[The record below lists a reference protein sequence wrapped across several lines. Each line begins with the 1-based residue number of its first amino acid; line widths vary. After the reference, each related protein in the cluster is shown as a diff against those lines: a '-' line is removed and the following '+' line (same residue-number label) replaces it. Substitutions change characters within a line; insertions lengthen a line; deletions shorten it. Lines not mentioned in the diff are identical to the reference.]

1 MQIGDLQVI
10 GTTTIKEYRKY
21 IEKDQALERRFQT
34 IMLEEPS
41 AEEAVEIIMGI
52 AKYYE
57 DFHRVIISKNIIEE
71 TVRLSEKYINNRY
84 LPDKAIDIIDEACA
98 RINLGNKEL
107 YYLEKA
113 KTELEE
119 ILKQKDEYV
128 QNAKETDFEKM
139 AEFKQK
145 EEAIRL
151 KIEELEEKAKP
162 ISMKLEDIA
171 KVIEKWTK
179 IPVSKITETEKYKL
193 KNLEDGLR
201 QRVIGQEEALTLVSK
216 AIRRNRAGIQSTKKP
231 ASFIFV
237 GPTGVGKTE
246 LAKALAELMFGD
258 ERKIIRIDMSEY
270 MEKYSVSKLIGA
282 APGYVGYEEGGN
294 LTERVRKNPYS
305 IILFDEIEKANPEVF
320 NILLQVLD
328 DGVLTDSQGTEVDFS
343 NTIIIM
349 TSNAG
354 SNLNNNGIGFR
365 RC

>member
-1 MQIGDLQVI
+1 MQTGDLQVI

-113 KTELEE
+113 KTELDEV
-119 ILKQKDEYV
+119 LKQKDETISK
-128 QNAKETDFEKM
+128 NDFAQK
-139 AEFKQK
+139 K

>member
-1 MQIGDLQVI
+1 
-10 GTTTIKEYRKY
+10 
-21 IEKDQALERRFQT
+21 
-34 IMLEEPS
+34 
-41 AEEAVEIIMGI
+41 
-52 AKYYE
+52 
-57 DFHRVIISKNIIEE
+57 
-71 TVRLSEKYINNRY
+71 
-84 LPDKAIDIIDEACA
+84 
-98 RINLGNKEL
+98 
-107 YYLEKA
+107 
-113 KTELEE
+113 
-119 ILKQKDEYV
+119 
-128 QNAKETDFEKM
+128 M

-151 KIEELEEKAKP
+151 KIEELEEKAK
-162 ISMKLEDIA
+162 
-171 KVIEKWTK
+171 
-179 IPVSKITETEKYKL
+179 PVSKITETEKYKL

-349 TSNAG
+349 TSKAG
-354 SNLNNNGIGFR
+354 SNLNNNGIGCR

>member
-1 MQIGDLQVI
+1 
-10 GTTTIKEYRKY
+10 
-21 IEKDQALERRFQT
+21 
-34 IMLEEPS
+34 MLEEPS

-71 TVRLSEKYINNRY
+71 TVRLSEKYINNRH

-145 EEAIRL
+145 EETIRL